1 MGKLFSTMCGVVL
14 GSCLT
19 LGIVAVARDDIKLV
33 PYYAKKYL
41 SVKTEPTVMLS
52 GTVLEEGY
60 YPSVWGDEYV
70 VSLKTNEGK
79 KVVVFDDHITPNEP
93 KYLNALFQ
101 PGDTV
106 TIKTAKKNEN
116 IYAGLEGHLSNL

>member
-1 MGKLFSTMCGVVL
+1 MCGVVL

-33 PYYAKKYL
+33 PHYAKKYL
-41 SVKTEPTVMLS
+41 SENTEPTVMLS
-52 GTVLEEGY
+52 GTVLEEAY

-79 KVVVFDDHITPNEP
+79 TVVIFDDHITPNEP

-101 PGDTV
+101 QGDAVILKGT
-106 TIKTAKKNEN
+106 KKNDN
-116 IYAGLEGHLSNL
+116 RYTGLEGWLSNL